1 MTHADLF
8 SLEGKVV
15 VVTGGGGLLG
25 GLQRLSGCLECL
37 GGIRLGPGGHFF

>member
-25 GLQRLSGCLECL
+25 R
-37 GGIRLGPGGHFF
+37 GGGDVLPGGDDGVGEHRSL